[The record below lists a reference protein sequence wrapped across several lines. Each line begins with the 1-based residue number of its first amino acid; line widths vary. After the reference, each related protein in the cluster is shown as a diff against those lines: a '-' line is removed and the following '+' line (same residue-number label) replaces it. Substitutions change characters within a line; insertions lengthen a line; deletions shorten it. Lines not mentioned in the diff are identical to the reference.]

1 MNAAPIH
8 DFDVIIAGGGLAG
21 LSLGLAL
28 AQGGVRVAAV
38 DAIAPPVSVAPP
50 FDGRVS
56 ALAPTSRR
64 MFEAMGLWSDMA
76 PEAQPVRDIVVSDG
90 TVRDGASPLFLH
102 FETVSTD
109 EPLSHMIE
117 NRHVRIAQ
125 QAALACAPSLTL
137 LAPERVTRVS
147 FTPGAAEAHLASG
160 RVLRAALC
168 VAAEGRASPLRA
180 QMGIKTIGWDY
191 AQHGIVT
198 TVEHE
203 RPHEGAAQELFLP
216 SGPFAILPM
225 RGNRSSLV
233 WTERADV
240 APAIMALDDA
250 SFAGEVRAR
259 FTDFLGAVRP
269 VGPRWSYPLSLH
281 LAREYVRP
289 RFALLGDSAH
299 GIHPLAGQGLN
310 LGLRDAAALAEIVI
324 DAMRL
329 GQDIGATSVLAQYE
343 QWRRFDNTLFALG
356 CDALNTIFSNDIP
369 PLRAA
374 RDAGMGLINL
384 LKPLKRTLVT
394 QAAGDAGRL
403 PKLLR
408 AEAI

>member
-8 DFDVIIAGGGLAG
+8 DFDVVIAGGGLAG

-64 MFEAMGLWSDMA
+64 MFDAMGLWSDMA

-198 TVEHE
+198 T
-203 RPHEGAAQELFLP
+203 
-216 SGPFAILPM
+216 AILPM

-240 APAIMALDDA
+240 APAIMALDDV

-259 FTDFLGAVRP
+259 FTDFLGAVSP

-281 LAREYVRP
+281 LAREDVRP

-369 PLRAA
+369 HLRAA

-394 QAAGDAGRL
+394 QAGGDAGRL